1 MDKRKIK
8 KFERICNE
16 LSELMEEMHE
26 INPNIELFIAG
37 EIVTSALLIDNK
49 GKDDDYW
56 RKNQDECIL
65 SSVALSFTDC
75 GGI

>member
-1 MDKRKIK
+1 
-8 KFERICNE
+8 
-16 LSELMEEMHE
+16 MHE